1 MAVDY
6 CTQELEQAATQ
17 LLPPEI
23 IADIGVADG
32 GGDDTVNSTAV
43 IERLATHLATVLGL
57 AGITTTQH
65 RSRPTNPTPH
75 DQRHAS
81 RSVMAVK
88 TFATPISPPT
98 PLVTGADML
107 LLPERRQFGC
117 GTGVF
122 LPVMM
127 HHRGGTGTGTGVF
140 MPLAGA
146 CSTRPFKSSRDR
158 GMKSPRLVR
167 KEAQMAMRQQDDNAA
182 VFQARPQL
190 PALP

>member
-23 IADIGVADG
+23 MAEIGVADG
-32 GGDDTVNSTAV
+32 GGGDNMNSAAV
-43 IERLATHLATVLGL
+43 IERLATHLATTLGL
-57 AGITTTQH
+57 AGMTTQH
-65 RSRPTNPTPH
+65 LSRPAIATPQE
-75 DQRHAS
+75 QRHVSSA
-81 RSVMAVK
+81 MAVK
-88 TFATPISPPT
+88 TFATPISPPP
-98 PLVTGADML
+98 PLAASADL

-127 HHRGGTGTGTGVF
+127 HHRGGTGGTGVF

-146 CSTRPFKSSRDR
+146 CSTRPFKSSGSR
-158 GMKSPRLVR
+158 GMKPPRQMK
-167 KEAQMAMRQQDDNAA
+167 KEAPMAMATRQQDDNAA

-190 PALP
+190 PASP